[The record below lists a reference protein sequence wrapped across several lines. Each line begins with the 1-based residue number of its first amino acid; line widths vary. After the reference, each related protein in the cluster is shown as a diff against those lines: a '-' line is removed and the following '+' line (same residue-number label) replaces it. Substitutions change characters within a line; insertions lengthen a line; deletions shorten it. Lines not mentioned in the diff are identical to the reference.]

1 MSEDP
6 MVSEFF
12 EELNDKFYPQ
22 IMEGIEEMDAGR
34 VKEGIEALARPLHTI
49 KGVTGFMP
57 GFEPA
62 STFTHKVES
71 FLKKLT
77 ADEID
82 SSEENIAAAAQAV
95 HMVFQVLENLRE
107 TGALNEAETGA
118 LLARLDELSGAGA
131 GAGAGLEVG
140 LELEQ
145 SLCGDM
151 VVLTVKSRRVHLTS
165 QREILIH
172 ALEQIE
178 PGSKVRLDL
187 SNVLTFGS
195 ASWEALEQFAGR
207 LSLSA
212 TGLSKEARETFFAW
226 GFDEHIAYV
235 AAENT
240 AAA

>member
-22 IMEGIEEMDAGR
+22 IMEGIEEMDAGQ

-62 STFTHKVES
+62 SSFTHKVES

-77 ADEID
+77 ADEIESNED
-82 SSEENIAAAAQAV
+82 NISAAAQAV

-107 TGALNEAETGA
+107 TGAMDEGETEP
-118 LLARLDELSGAGA
+118 LLTRLDELSGAGA
-131 GAGAGLEVG
+131 GAGTGEALGLEFDV
-140 LELEQ
+140 EKE
-145 SLCGDM
+145 CDTT
-151 VVLTVKSRRVHLTS
+151 VLTIHTPRVHLAG
-165 QREILIH
+165 QRAILVQE
-172 ALEQIE
+172 LEKIE
-178 PGSKVRLDL
+178 AGSKVLLDL
-187 SNVLTFGS
+187 SGVLTFGS

-207 LSLSA
+207 LSISVS
-212 TGLSKEARETFFAW
+212 GLTKEAKETFYAW
-226 GFDEHIAYV
+226 GFDEHIAQ
-235 AAENT
+235 AANNRPE
-240 AAA
+240 AA